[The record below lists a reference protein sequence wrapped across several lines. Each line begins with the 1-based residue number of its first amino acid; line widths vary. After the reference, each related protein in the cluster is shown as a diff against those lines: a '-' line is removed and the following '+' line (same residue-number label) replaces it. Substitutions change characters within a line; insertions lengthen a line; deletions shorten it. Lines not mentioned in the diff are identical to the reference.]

1 MHRMMKY
8 TIYIFTLLLVLSSLT
23 CTLAQTGNTGL
34 KEIEQLVQQEGE
46 LFLAIDRLGPEDNKV
61 CLEENSIQN
70 TVVFTADSAFV
81 NYINYTELFCEVY
94 VMRTQFTYHFDIKT
108 IDPAT
113 IRLVEKKYNIGT
125 GKLKEG
131 NPGWFEVQVF
141 SRDTGNTSTRRELDS
156 KQSEKVST
164 VSLIVKEKDTAK
176 KVIAILKGV
185 LLSKQNQ

>member
-1 MHRMMKY
+1 M
-8 TIYIFTLLLVLSSLT
+8 
-23 CTLAQTGNTGL
+23 AQPGDTSL

-46 LFLAIDRLGPEDNKV
+46 LFLAIDRVSPQDNKV
-61 CLEENSIQN
+61 CLEENSILN
-70 TVVFTADSAFV
+70 TVKFSADSAFV

-94 VMRTQFTYHFDIKT
+94 VMRTQYTYHFDIKT

-113 IRLVEKKYNIGT
+113 IRLVEKKYSIGA

-131 NPGWFEVQVF
+131 NPGWFEVQLF
-141 SRDTGNTSTRRELDS
+141 SRDNGKTIIRRELDS
-156 KQSEKVST
+156 KQSEGVST

-176 KVIAILKGV
+176 KVIALFKAS